1 MIKEDILDKIKSKIQ
16 CRNYKRL
23 GRCFESNN
31 KKYFYDLGTGK
42 IFLVEPE
49 VFDLLNLILDNKWD
63 EAVKISSQSKSDVYE
78 SIINENILLA
88 PELNSYIG
96 VQISDLEN
104 QLLRNRAQITLE
116 LTEKCNMRCKYC
128 IYQEGQGGY
137 REFGNHDMTF
147 EVAKLAIDDLIEH
160 SQDEKVIFVSFY
172 GGEPLLKFD
181 LLKQC
186 IDYCETIK
194 GKNISYAL
202 TTNGTLVDRD
212 MANYFSRLGERIHI
226 TISLDGP
233 KYMNDKYRVY
243 GDGKGT
249 FDDAVRG
256 AKLIINEFSKNGSK
270 LSLGINSVLPEYHE
284 HDLNSIEHYFES
296 QEWLPSDVVFTSSF
310 VATKDKEMD
319 YLGID
324 SPIEEEIICN
334 SKKIKGYFDP
344 LFDWASPS
352 ENENMTSK
360 IIAKDNVIKE
370 LAMIHRRLLFDSP
383 MESYYMCGCCVP
395 GARRVY
401 VTTKGE
407 YLICEKLGEAPDIGN
422 VYEGLDLGKIKKHY
436 VTDYCEQTIPYC
448 NDCWAVH
455 LCGMCYMNCYDH
467 EGINLKLRHSKC
479 IMNRIYIEKNL
490 ELYHKILELNSEA
503 LSILDDYDFS

>member
-42 IFLVEPE
+42 IFQVEPE

-194 GKNISYAL
+194 GKIYL
-202 TTNGTLVDRD
+202 TL
-212 MANYFSRLGERIHI
+212 
-226 TISLDGP
+226 
-233 KYMNDKYRVY
+233 
-243 GDGKGT
+243 
-249 FDDAVRG
+249 
-256 AKLIINEFSKNGSK
+256 
-270 LSLGINSVLPEYHE
+270 
-284 HDLNSIEHYFES
+284 
-296 QEWLPSDVVFTSSF
+296 
-310 VATKDKEMD
+310 
-319 YLGID
+319 
-324 SPIEEEIICN
+324 
-334 SKKIKGYFDP
+334 
-344 LFDWASPS
+344 
-352 ENENMTSK
+352 
-360 IIAKDNVIKE
+360 
-370 LAMIHRRLLFDSP
+370 
-383 MESYYMCGCCVP
+383 
-395 GARRVY
+395 
-401 VTTKGE
+401 
-407 YLICEKLGEAPDIGN
+407 
-422 VYEGLDLGKIKKHY
+422 
-436 VTDYCEQTIPYC
+436 
-448 NDCWAVH
+448 
-455 LCGMCYMNCYDH
+455 
-467 EGINLKLRHSKC
+467 
-479 IMNRIYIEKNL
+479 
-490 ELYHKILELNSEA
+490 
-503 LSILDDYDFS
+503 